1 MNILASIDLI
11 KRGPFLPF
19 LDLALQYSFV
29 RWTLEALG
37 LPYARDLNLRIKNL
51 KILFGDSRTRL
62 VFDIGANVGNYSAAY
77 ASMGWQVISVEPD
90 PHNVRLL
97 KRRFKYISLVR
108 VVPLGVASKPGV
120 LDLHR
125 YAQCS
130 AHDTFSLKRVQRLQ
144 SIADPALG
152 VSVSPS
158 ERISIELITLD
169 QLIDNFGIPDYI
181 KMDVEGFEL
190 DVISGLSIP
199 VEAISFECNLPD
211 FLDETIKCIQHL
223 SSIFSDYQYSILP
236 FSDKFISRH
245 RKCYSGNELIAL
257 LISSNVGAC
266 DIIAIRPSV
275 GSDVYANS
283 N

>member
-1 MNILASIDLI
+1 
-11 KRGPFLPF
+11 
-19 LDLALQYSFV
+19 
-29 RWTLEALG
+29 
-37 LPYARDLNLRIKNL
+37 
-51 KILFGDSRTRL
+51 
-62 VFDIGANVGNYSAAY
+62 
-77 ASMGWQVISVEPD
+77 MGWQVISVEPD
-90 PHNVRLL
+90 PHNLRLL
-97 KRRFKYISLVR
+97 KRRFKYNSLAR

-120 LDLHR
+120 LDLHP

-152 VSVSPS
+152 VSVSPL

-169 QLIDNFGIPDYI
+169 QLIDNFGRPDYI
-181 KMDVEGFEL
+181 KIDVEGLEL
-190 DVISGLSIP
+190 DVISCLSIP

-236 FSDKFISRH
+236 FSDKFILRH

-275 GSDVYANS
+275 GSDVYAKS
-283 N
+283 NLVLLLGSADLQGV